1 MPRISLHF
9 FGLGLRASGSHLETM
24 DVPAGTTV
32 ADVWE
37 RVRSS
42 AGEPDRLAR
51 LDEERV
57 STLVN
62 GKLIRQPERGQT
74 VLVERDKLTFMV
86 LATGG

>member
-1 MPRISLHF
+1 MPQISLRF
-9 FGLGLRASGSHLETM
+9 VGLGLRASGSHLERM

-37 RVRSS
+37 RVRAS
-42 AGEPDRLAR
+42 AGEHDHLAR

-57 STLVN
+57 SVLLN
-62 GKLIRQPERGQT
+62 GKLIHYPEREQT
-74 VLVERDKLTFMV
+74 ELEERDKLTLMV